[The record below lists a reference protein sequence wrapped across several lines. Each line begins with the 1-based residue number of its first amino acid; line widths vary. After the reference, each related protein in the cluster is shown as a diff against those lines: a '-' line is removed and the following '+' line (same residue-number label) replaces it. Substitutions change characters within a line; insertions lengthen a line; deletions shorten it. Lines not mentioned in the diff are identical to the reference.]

1 MSTTP
6 LTPAQHAILAY
17 ALEHTGGR
25 IEWFPE
31 HIQGGARRKV
41 LDGLANRALI
51 ARHGDV
57 WVVADGGYDALGVP
71 RPGARAANRKSFV
84 AKLDAV
90 IAQAEQAQTARDEA
104 DLEAAVTAAEAAWA
118 QDAHRTAEP
127 RRPRADSK
135 QAQVVAMLQRPEG
148 ATVRQIMQA
157 TGWQPHTVRGTLAG
171 ALKKKLGLTIVSE
184 KSQGGERVYRL
195 A

>member
-1 MSTTP
+1 MATIT
-6 LTPAQHAILAY
+6 LTPAQHAILAH
-17 ALEHTGGR
+17 ALKHSDGR

-57 WVVADGGYDALGVP
+57 WVVADASYDALGVP
-71 RPGARAANRKSFV
+71 RPGARTANRKSFV

-118 QDAHRTAEP
+118 QNAHRTAEP
-127 RRPRADSK
+127 RRTRADSK

-148 ATVRQIMQA
+148 ATVRQIMET
-157 TGWQPHTVRGTLAG
+157 TGWQAHTVRGTLAG